1 MGKAMSDTAHFI
13 FARPRTA
20 LQRVLTFAFTLVVM
34 QGISQTVA
42 AQSIGGRMPL
52 TLAPGLPAKLVY
64 WFSHDSTQTEPLPL
78 PAPQNG
84 TTLLDVPTAYCVPN
98 ALLEIEDTEHHKI
111 AHLPVLLG
119 ADGGTSAL
127 NERNV
132 VFSSLWSQAQLT
144 AAERTLISRQWDNW
158 LRKTEGRTSRRRSA
172 GDGRTSPNQIK
183 NADFRAGI
191 SEWTLENSHP
201 PAHAEMQILDSPD
214 LPPGVSGKALRC
226 TVTGIGPESWH
237 TQLFQPSVNFLEGTP
252 YTVSFWA
259 RADHARG
266 VGLYTSIDTKDWHNA
281 GLFQNAALTPN
292 WKRYVFA
299 FLPLH
304 SQANHNRLTF
314 SLAES
319 LGTVDLAGIA
329 VRAGVD
335 MEAIRGGHAAVTG
348 LSAGDFQFA
357 QSIRV
362 PLTYRNQPVTDVSV
376 TLRDQDNAVL
386 GKYYLQTTD
395 NGVARFS
402 NVPFNN
408 SLKFSVSAGSQ
419 SAEFTRIVE
428 PDKPDTVDS
437 IELPTAWHDVKAAP
451 LPAAPAIAAP
461 AQIADE
467 PQAGGNNSL
476 WLALGAVLLIAS
488 GIGGYLVLSRK
499 PQGQPESKLMSHA
512 IVPTPMQA
520 AMPSLR
526 FAEPQ
531 TVGARNGKSL
541 PESLPESAAPS
552 GQLVAV
558 AGKYV
563 GTTFAIPNQEAAIG
577 RDRSCEVALPL
588 DVSASR
594 RHATLQYRD
603 NRPELVD
610 HNSSNGTYI
619 NGTRL
624 APEMP
629 HPVRPGDEIE
639 IGATRFRFE
648 S

>member
-1 MGKAMSDTAHFI
+1 MGKAMSDTARFV
-13 FARPRTA
+13 FSGPRTA
-20 LQRVLTFAFTLVVM
+20 LHRIFTFAFTLLLM
-34 QGISQTVA
+34 QGMMQA
-42 AQSIGGRMPL
+42 ASAQAIGGRMPL
-52 TLAPGLPAKLVY
+52 TLAPGLPARLVY
-64 WFSHDSTQTEPLPL
+64 WFSHDSTQTESLPL
-78 PAPQNG
+78 PAAQNG
-84 TTLLDVPTAYCVPN
+84 SPLLLDVPTAYCVPN

-119 ADGGTSAL
+119 ADGGAAPLT
-127 NERNV
+127 ERNV
-132 VFSSLWSQAQLT
+132 LFSSLWSQVPLT
-144 AAERTLISRQWDNW
+144 APERTQISRQWDGW
-158 LRKTEGRTSRRRSA
+158 LRKSEGRSSRRRSA
-172 GDGRTSPNQIK
+172 PDGRTSPNLLR
-183 NADFRAGI
+183 NADFRAGTGQ
-191 SEWTLENSHP
+191 WTLENSHP
-201 PAHAEMQILDSPD
+201 PARSEMQVLDNPG
-214 LPPGVSGKALRC
+214 LPSGVSGRAIRC
-226 TVTGIGPESWH
+226 TVTGIGAESWQ
-237 TQLFQPSVNFLEGTP
+237 TQVFQEGVNFLEGTP

-259 RADHARG
+259 KADHTRG
-266 VGLYTSIDTKDWHNA
+266 LDVYTSIDVKDWHNA
-281 GLFQNAALTPN
+281 GLIQHAALTTN

-304 SQANHNRLTF
+304 SQANHNRMTF
-314 SLAES
+314 SLGES
-319 LGTVDLAGIA
+319 LGTIDLAGIA

-335 MEAIRGGHAAVTG
+335 MEAIRGGHAAITNV
-348 LSAGDFQFA
+348 SAGDFQFA
-357 QSIRV
+357 QSVRV

-376 TLRDQDNAVL
+376 TLRDQDNTVL
-386 GKYYLQTTD
+386 GKCYLQAAD
-395 NGVARFS
+395 NGAARFS

-408 SLKFSVSAGSQ
+408 NLKFSVSAGSQ

-437 IELPTAWHDVKAAP
+437 IELPTAWRDVKAAP
-451 LPAAPAIAAP
+451 QPVEPPAVAAK
-461 AQIADE
+461 IADE
-467 PQAGGNNSL
+467 PQAGGNNTL

-488 GIGGYLVLSRK
+488 GIGGYLVLNRK
-499 PQGQPESKLMSHA
+499 PQAQPESKLMSHA

-531 TVGARNGKSL
+531 PVGARNGKSL

-552 GQLVAV
+552 GQLVAI

-594 RHATLQYRD
+594 RHATIQYRE